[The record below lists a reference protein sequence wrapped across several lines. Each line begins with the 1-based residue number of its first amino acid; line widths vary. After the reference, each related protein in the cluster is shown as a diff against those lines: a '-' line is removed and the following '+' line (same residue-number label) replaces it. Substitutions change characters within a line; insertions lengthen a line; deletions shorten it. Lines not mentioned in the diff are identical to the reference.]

1 MTVIAAY
8 DISSDRRR
16 GRLAAEFQGWGY
28 RIQESVFQLRV
39 ESADLEVL
47 RGRIRDI
54 IKESDDVV
62 HLCLLCTSCAGRVE
76 VCGTAPVL
84 DDGGLYRRGSGDG
97 AWCGARGVEASRA
110 CGLGHHQCGAG
121 HPSRLP
127 LFRMISSRAGAGSA
141 LGAVGGEWRHTN
153 ERW

>member
-1 MTVIAAY
+1 MAVTVIAAY

-39 ESADLEVL
+39 EPADLEVL

-62 HLCLLCTSCAGRVE
+62 PLCLLCASCAGRME
-76 VCGTAPVL
+76 VYGTAPAL
-84 DDGGLYRRGSGDG
+84 DDGGLYRGI
-97 AWCGARGVEASRA
+97 W
-110 CGLGHHQCGAG
+110 
-121 HPSRLP
+121 
-127 LFRMISSRAGAGSA
+127 
-141 LGAVGGEWRHTN
+141 
-153 ERW
+153 

>member
-1 MTVIAAY
+1 VAVTVIAAY

-39 ESADLEVL
+39 EPADLEVL

-62 HLCLLCTSCAGRVE
+62 HLCLLCASCAGRME
-76 VCGTAPVL
+76 VYGTAPAL
-84 DDGGLYRRGSGDG
+84 DDGGLYRGI
-97 AWCGARGVEASRA
+97 W
-110 CGLGHHQCGAG
+110 
-121 HPSRLP
+121 
-127 LFRMISSRAGAGSA
+127 
-141 LGAVGGEWRHTN
+141 
-153 ERW
+153 